1 MALYANLIS
10 ERALFFLYRDQNE
23 FKSHLPI
30 QKDEKIWPK
39 RSSDVN

>member
-1 MALYANLIS
+1 MTLYANLIS
-10 ERALFFLYRDQNE
+10 GGALFFLYRDHNE
-23 FKSHLPI
+23 FKSHLPM

>member
-1 MALYANLIS
+1 MALYANLIGG
-10 ERALFFLYRDQNE
+10 RALFFLYRDQNE
-23 FKSHLPI
+23 FKSHLPM

>member
-1 MALYANLIS
+1 MGLYANLIS
-10 ERALFFLYRDQNE
+10 GEALFFLYRDQNE
-23 FKSHLPI
+23 FKSHLPM